1 MFKIYSHNLEKVA
14 MVQLIYY
21 GQRDVRRYAAGK
33 AFVEFDSVSDYSN
46 AVKELC
52 PSIVKQEGQEKKE
65 MEKNFVP
72 PKRVLTLGG
81 NELTAKTK
89 EEHLEKQKL
98 KKAGGK
104 RSRNN
109 DDVNCFSLG
118 LGVNSNPAKSI
129 TCFVTLIKASKGEL
143 LNDDV
148 DGG

>member
-1 MFKIYSHNLEKVA
+1 MITSADTVSRTIRIGNLPLGKNRYAVSIEDVQNLFSQFGKVA
-14 MVQLIYY
+14 MVELIYY

-52 PSIVKQEGQEKKE
+52 RSIVKQEEQGQEKKE

-81 NELTAKTK
+81 NELTVKTK

-109 DDVNCFSLG
+109 DDVNCF
-118 LGVNSNPAKSI
+118 
-129 TCFVTLIKASKGEL
+129 
-143 LNDDV
+143 
-148 DGG
+148 